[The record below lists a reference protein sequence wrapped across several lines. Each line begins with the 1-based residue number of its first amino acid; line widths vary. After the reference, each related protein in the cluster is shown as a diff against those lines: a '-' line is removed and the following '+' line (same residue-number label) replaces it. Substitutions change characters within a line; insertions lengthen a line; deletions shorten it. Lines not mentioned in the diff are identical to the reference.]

1 MCKNAQIFNEPG
13 SIIYKD
19 ARVILRTVKQKN
31 FELMAAQKAAQNRGT
46 RSRSRGPGKNRQYA
60 SEVSSCYNYIP
71 YARNFRP
78 LTNIARPLLFLI

>member
-31 FELMAAQKAAQNRGT
+31 FELMAAQKARENRGT
-46 RSRSRGPGKNRQYA
+46 RSRSRGPGKKQYA
-60 SEVSSCYNYIP
+60 SEVSRYNHILPSFDEIYLLSISR
-71 YARNFRP
+71 YLAR
-78 LTNIARPLLFLI
+78 